1 MSISTNRYGSRR
13 ANCPGYLEFIWR
25 ESPDLPEGV
34 NPQAIA
40 YITDTYS
47 TPRKPWF
54 YGCYGIHVVEGAT
67 VAAVKDELFALL
79 DAGQ

>member
-1 MSISTNRYGSRR
+1 MQFDSRR
-13 ANCPGYLEFIWR
+13 ATCPGYLEFIWR
-25 ESPDLPEGV
+25 TDIPLPEGA

-54 YGCYGIHVVEGAT
+54 CGVYGIHVIEGPSIAS
-67 VAAVKDELFALL
+67 VKSELFTLIES
-79 DAGQ
+79 GQ

>member
-1 MSISTNRYGSRR
+1 MQFDSRR
-13 ANCPGYLEFIWR
+13 ATCPGYLEFIWR
-25 ESPDLPEGV
+25 TDTSLPEGA

-54 YGCYGIHVVEGAT
+54 CGVYGIHVVEGASI
-67 VAAVKDELFALL
+67 ASVKSELFALIE
-79 DAGQ
+79 AGQ

>member
-1 MSISTNRYGSRR
+1 MTAPRYGNRR
-13 ANCPGYLEFIWR
+13 ADCSGYLEFIWR
-25 ESPDLPEGV
+25 ADQPLPEGA

-40 YITDTYS
+40 YITGAYS

-54 YGCYGIHVVEGAT
+54 CGVYGIHVVEGPT
-67 VAAVKDELFALL
+67 VAAVKEELFALL

>member
-1 MSISTNRYGSRR
+1 MQFDSRR
-13 ANCPGYLEFIWR
+13 ATCPGYLEFIWR
-25 ESPDLPEGV
+25 TDIPREPDA

-54 YGCYGIHVVEGAT
+54 CGVYGIHVIEGPS
-67 VAAVKDELFALL
+67 VASVKSELFTLIES
-79 DAGQ
+79 GQ

>member
-1 MSISTNRYGSRR
+1 MRFDSRR

-25 ESPDLPEGV
+25 ADQPLPEGG

-40 YITDTYS
+40 YITDAYG

-54 YGCYGIHVVEGAT
+54 CGVYGIHVVEGASVST
-67 VAAVKDELFALL
+67 VKPDLFSLIE
-79 DAGQ
+79 AGQ